1 MTGKKLLRTLRRLQ
15 HERDREKRTEIIELG
30 RKALMKWFLAGAK
43 HLLKGV
49 IPINKQT
56 QRFIDKHRDDLSV
69 IANKKVNDDNRIK
82 AILKRGGAGFV
93 GGVIIRHLLKWN
105 LANTRTAKPKKRRL
119 KSVVI
124 NPKAPKTRKLPQWM
138 VDIGK
143 TASSKTKAPRKTK
156 GIKKGQK
163 LIVKLPTKNHKQIVF
178 TQPPPN
184 TTIAMLKQGQ
194 KKMDRAMTG
203 PIGIRE
209 LPIFNLVCFLV
220 LRFLFITFQ
229 NPPRCLQ
236 KWLV

>member
-1 MTGKKLLRTLRRLQ
+1 MFSYSVEIMTGKKLLRTLRRLQ
-15 HERDREKRTEIIELG
+15 HERDPEKRTEIIELG

-43 HLLKGV
+43 NLLKGV

-56 QRFIDKHRDDLSV
+56 QRFIDKHREDLSV

-105 LANTRTAKPKKRRL
+105 LAKARTAKPKKRRL

-143 TASSKTKAPRKTK
+143 SASSKKKAPRKK
-156 GIKKGQK
+156 KSPKKGKKKSQK
-163 LIVKLPTKNHKQIVF
+163 LIVKLPKK
-178 TQPPPN
+178 
-184 TTIAMLKQGQ
+184 TIS
-194 KKMDRAMTG
+194 
-203 PIGIRE
+203 
-209 LPIFNLVCFLV
+209 
-220 LRFLFITFQ
+220 RF
-229 NPPRCLQ
+229 R
-236 KWLV
+236 